1 MLITL
6 IYLFNIIIAY
16 ECYYLRIVTMNR
28 VMYLIAVI
36 IAVLHCFA
44 SGEHL
49 DAVEDLTKPT
59 SLVASS
65 GVIHYA
71 VSSSLDK
78 SNPET
83 EYEYPRTADGSE
95 NSPPNFPNDESVGF
109 IPHELDVTGNSW
121 LPPPITKT
129 VTISTLLITTQTQ
142 GVVMDIQTMAS
153 YPTSY
158 LLDDVPASNLPSL
171 QTGSTDT
178 VLPHLMETTVW
189 VTTIPHEGNGDI
201 GNFDVN
207 IPFPIE
213 TPMPSTV
220 LPLETTATTSTDGIW
235 DSGLTISPESPTYP
249 SQDSTTRSER
259 VIAINATSP
268 GGTIETAPAE
278 SKAKIRTRPN
288 WLSLSFLMFAAT
300 VFLGRDKKH
309 HRPPGYRSPDTRS
322 TATKRARKP
331 REPGW
336 EERTLVIY
344 GLDRNESVLAALERD
359 TPVSDEK
366 EGEVYAALV
375 LQGEIVEITF
385 LNQDEAVVEW
395 EEKESADW
403 VMGRRVKPEFQDQEV
418 GAVWYNDWEAFCR
431 EREDDVTVRNKRR
444 RIPDETKRPGS
455 ERRQRERAAAILR
468 RAQAAL
474 KNVFAKYES
483 EEATDLLD
491 DAEAALERAQEQEEE
506 EEKRRNDGQPEGS
519 KSGGAGTAITTTT
532 TTTEEGKV
540 GDTAMGHDAK
550 SEYVSTTSK
559 GKEVDD
565 NQGSKES
572 EPKFPES
579 DASKERTMQ
588 SAFQLLRRAQDALKN
603 DTAIG
608 LLAEAQ
614 RTLREETRESKL
626 VQAAELLSEAR
637 ETLMREAKTTG
648 RGVTIPIPDAEP
660 VGDDGG
666 AGGGHSPDTPSP
678 ELSSSSGGD
687 GAPAAAA
694 AAAVAH
700 QNVPGGGGGRR
711 SESSG
716 EEEQQRGRTRLRMF
730 ERYEMARLQS

>member
-6 IYLFNIIIAY
+6 IYLFDIIIAY
-16 ECYYLRIVTMNR
+16 ECYYLRIVTMNG
-28 VMYLIAVI
+28 VMNLIAVT
-36 IAVLHCFA
+36 IAVLNCFA

-49 DAVEDLTKPT
+49 NAVKDLTKLT
-59 SLVASS
+59 SLIASS

-158 LLDDVPASNLPSL
+158 LLDDVPVLNLPSL

-201 GNFDVN
+201 CNFDVN

-213 TPMPSTV
+213 TPIPSTV

-519 KSGGAGTAITTTT
+519 KSGGAGTAITT
-532 TTTEEGKV
+532 EEDKV

-660 VGDDGG
+660 VGD
-666 AGGGHSPDTPSP
+666 GGGGPSPDTPSP

-687 GAPAAAA
+687 GGLAA
-694 AAAVAH
+694 AH
-700 QNVPGGGGGRR
+700 QNAPGGGGGRR